1 MLNIL
6 KLTLRPHL
14 ALVPTLLFCALYVF
28 HNCTYAQSNGESST
42 DHSDYILNATAYRE
56 GVYKTFDEFKHN
68 RPSIID
74 YYSIGKK
81 VIWITDATGKIRKLK
96 KDETWGY
103 CDGSRIFVKWRK
115 FNELVEKGRYCYFK
129 ETGTRINYVTSGIPL
144 MIIPV
149 PTPYKDEVIVNF
161 NTGRSYRLTKRLIR
175 EILEAD
181 DPELLEMFERERGK
195 GKKLF
200 DYIVKYNDRNTARI
214 K

>member
-6 KLTLRPHL
+6 KLKLRPHS
-14 ALVPTLLFCALYVF
+14 AVATLLFLALYGIY
-28 HNCTYAQSNGESST
+28 NCTYAQSNGDSSA
-42 DHSDYILNATAYRE
+42 DHGDYILNAPAYRE
-56 GVYKTFDEFKHN
+56 GVYKTFDEFKYN

-74 YYSIGKK
+74 HYSIGKK
-81 VIWITDATGKIRKLK
+81 AIWVTDGTGKNRKLK
-96 KDETWGY
+96 NDETWGY
-103 CDGSRIFVKWRK
+103 SDGSRIFVKWRK

-129 ETGTRINYVTSGIPL
+129 ETGTRINYAVSWIPL

-161 NTGRSYRLTKRLIR
+161 NTGRSYRLTKRLLK
-175 EILEAD
+175 EIMEAD
-181 DPELLEMFERERGK
+181 DPELLEMFEQERGK

-200 DYIVKYNDRNTARI
+200 DYIVKYNDRNAARI

>member
-1 MLNIL
+1 MFNFPKL
-6 KLTLRPHL
+6 KLRPHPVS
-14 ALVPTLLFCALYVF
+14 VPTLMFCALCVF
-28 HNCTYAQSNGESST
+28 CNYTYAQSSSN
-42 DHSDYILNATAYRE
+42 SSANPGDYILDAPAYRD
-56 GVYKTFDEFKHN
+56 GVYKTFEEFKYN

-81 VIWITDATGKIRKLK
+81 AIWITDNAGKVRKLK

-129 ETGTRINYVTSGIPL
+129 ETGTRMTHGVSGFPL

-161 NTGRSYRLTKRLIR
+161 NTGKSYRLTKRLMK

-181 DPELLEMFERERGK
+181 DPELLEMFEQERGK

-200 DYIVKYNDRNTARI
+200 DYIVRYNDRNTARI